1 MAYPD
6 VFSKKLPTVNLKF
19 ISFSSSIFKRLQQK
33 EMLFDLYNKML
44 PINNEANI
52 IENVSTDGGRSGMFF
67 FFNFDKTLIIKTITS
82 TELSVL
88 RGRIEKYFEY
98 LKKNES
104 SLIVKILGLYQV
116 ENVENG

>member
-1 MAYPD
+1 ME
-6 VFSKKLPTVNLKF
+6 
-19 ISFSSSIFKRLQQK
+19 R
-33 EMLFDLYNKML
+33 LFDLYDKML

-88 RGRIEKYFEY
+88 RGRIEEYFNY
-98 LKKNES
+98 LKRHES
-104 SLIVKILGLYQV
+104 SLIVKIMGLYQV
-116 ENVENG
+116 ANM

>member
-52 IENVSTDGGRSGMFF
+52 I
-67 FFNFDKTLIIKTITS
+67 
-82 TELSVL
+82 
-88 RGRIEKYFEY
+88 
-98 LKKNES
+98 
-104 SLIVKILGLYQV
+104 
-116 ENVENG
+116 